1 MRADMSESRHYD
13 TVAYDVRNDAM
24 ILFFAKTRKTGDI
37 EDYLLLMRAEGEDFE
52 DTVYIEMNEN
62 EFIGHDLIMEARMS
76 DGILTLLL
84 REPASEL
91 QGAMEIVLSY
101 DNNETN
107 RANVEAGAFRIL
119 GDRLEGGHA

>member
-1 MRADMSESRHYD
+1 MSESRHYD